1 MSDDDTSDG
10 APPPAI
16 VSSPDKLAKLKDRT
30 DARIA
35 LGRARSGL
43 PTRPQLKFALDHAMA
58 RDAVHSELDIESL
71 KTSFEELGLEPH
83 VVASQAGDRTNYLA
97 RPDLGK
103 QLDVDDRHEL
113 ETEAGG
119 DLAVVVADGLSAT
132 AVNLNAARTVEA
144 LRTVCDLEMNLVIA
158 TGARVA
164 LGDKIALALNCENV
178 LVLIGERPGLSA
190 ADSLGAYFTHKP
202 REDTEDAERFC
213 VSNIRDGGLKP
224 QDAARKIADL
234 IRKAEERGYSGVT
247 KRDGAKQIED

>member
-1 MSDDDTSDG
+1 MSDSEKTDD
-10 APPPAI
+10 ALLPAL
-16 VSSPDKLAKLKDRT
+16 VSSPDMLTRLKDRT

-43 PTRPQLKFALDHAMA
+43 PTRPNLKFELDHAMA
-58 RDAVHSELDIESL
+58 RDAVYSELDVEGLKASFKSL
-71 KTSFEELGLEPH
+71 GFEPI
-83 VVASQAGDRTNYLA
+83 VVKSQTGDRTNYLA

-103 QLDVDDRHEL
+103 LLDVDDRHEL

-119 DLAVVVADGLSAT
+119 ELVILIADGLSAT
-132 AVNLNAARTVEA
+132 AVNLNAAATVEA
-144 LRTVCDLEMNLVIA
+144 LKTVCDVGMSLVIA

-164 LGDKIALALNCENV
+164 LGDKVAVALSSENV
-178 LVLIGERPGLSA
+178 LVFIGERPGLSA

-202 REDTEDAERFC
+202 REDTADSERFC

-234 IRKAEERGYSGVT
+234 IRKAVDRGYSGVT
-247 KRDGAKQIED
+247 KRDGPKQIED